1 MKILEV
7 EGLGWPAALVEIEN
21 EPVLLIN
28 STLDQDE
35 RVEVMLDAMNEL
47 DLAGGA

>member
-7 EGLGWPAALVEIEN
+7 EGFGWPAALVEIEN
-21 EPVLLIN
+21 EPVLLII

-35 RVEVMLDAMNEL
+35 RVEPMLDAMNEP
-47 DLAGGA
+47 DVSA

>member
-7 EGLGWPAALVEIEN
+7 EGLGWPAQLLEIDD
-21 EPVLLIN
+21 EPVLLMN

-35 RVEVMLDAMNEL
+35 RVEVMLDAMKDL
-47 DLAGGA
+47 DPAGGL